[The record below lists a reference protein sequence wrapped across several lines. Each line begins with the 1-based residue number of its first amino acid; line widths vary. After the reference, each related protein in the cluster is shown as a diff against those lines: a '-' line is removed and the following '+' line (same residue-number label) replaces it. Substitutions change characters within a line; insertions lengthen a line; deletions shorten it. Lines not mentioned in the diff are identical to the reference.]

1 MKASYSWYLYI
12 KCWFQFSY
20 ISRLERVYSREHVV
34 IHDAFAVL
42 VFVAVVGVTWVL
54 LISARQALVKGQ
66 RSFARDGQI
75 KLSELYI
82 FTDPAL
88 LWKLNVASLL
98 IMPPLIWWLLSSLVM
113 AIAAALLIAL
123 LPRFVLRWLRKRR
136 LEGVHAQLP
145 DALMMLASGLRG
157 GANLQQAMEGLSRDL
172 SPPISQELALVVREQ
187 RLGVAFEDAVDRL
200 AERVPS
206 ADMQLVA
213 SALRISREVGGDL
226 ADTVARLGETIR
238 KRLMMERK
246 IKALTAQG
254 RLQGMVMTALPALI
268 ILALLQIEPQAMGA
282 LFNTL
287 RGWVVL
293 FIAILFEVLGYLWI
307 RKIVSIEV

>member
-1 MKASYSWYLYI
+1 M
-12 KCWFQFSY
+12 
-20 ISRLERVYSREHVV
+20 

>member
-1 MKASYSWYLYI
+1 
-12 KCWFQFSY
+12 
-20 ISRLERVYSREHVV
+20 
-34 IHDAFAVL
+34 
-42 VFVAVVGVTWVL
+42 
-54 LISARQALVKGQ
+54 
-66 RSFARDGQI
+66 
-75 KLSELYI
+75 
-82 FTDPAL
+82 
-88 LWKLNVASLL
+88 
-98 IMPPLIWWLLSSLVM
+98 
-113 AIAAALLIAL
+113 
-123 LPRFVLRWLRKRR
+123 
-136 LEGVHAQLP
+136 
-145 DALMMLASGLRG
+145 MMLASGLRG

>member
-1 MKASYSWYLYI
+1 M
-12 KCWFQFSY
+12 
-20 ISRLERVYSREHVV
+20 
-34 IHDAFAVL
+34 IHDVFAVL
-42 VFVAVVGVTWVL
+42 IFVAVVGVTWVL

-113 AIAAALLIAL
+113 AMAAALLIAL